1 MSGRVPSFTYDS
13 ISLRWYYHIKRK
25 VEPKLHK
32 NLTIWNQSYP
42 FNQCCPMI
50 NGKRGITGCG
60 PLAVATLMAYY
71 RWPEKMGNSYYDWNA
86 IVEDNDY
93 YKISRLIEDLAAPE
107 YLAATYGINMNTG
120 EVLYNVRGIFQK
132 DVVNRTFQ
140 AWQYDTSR
148 AFNYAYFDKVK
159 DNVFDFMSKGYQLAS
174 SSPII
179 MSGTN
184 KEMGHIWVV
193 DGFIERT
200 KSHSNYL
207 IPGIDP
213 IEVDPL
219 LHMVW
224 GWGGNANGYY
234 AYLRDSYQL

>member
-1 MSGRVPSFTYDS
+1 
-13 ISLRWYYHIKRK
+13 
-25 VEPKLHK
+25 
-32 NLTIWNQSYP
+32 
-42 FNQCCPMI
+42 
-50 NGKRGITGCG
+50 
-60 PLAVATLMAYY
+60 
-71 RWPEKMGNSYYDWNA
+71 
-86 IVEDNDY
+86 
-93 YKISRLIEDLAAPE
+93 
-107 YLAATYGINMNTG
+107 
-120 EVLYNVRGIFQK
+120 
-132 DVVNRTFQ
+132 
-140 AWQYDTSR
+140 
-148 AFNYAYFDKVK
+148 
-159 DNVFDFMSKGYQLAS
+159 
-174 SSPII
+174 

-234 AYLRDSYQL
+234 AYLRDSYQLSKDPEVGTGMSSGYGSLNVFGRYIKR